1 MPRIHSVLVSHAIL
15 DLQPDL
21 LIETPWPE
29 VHQFFIAQASAL
41 GERWFGV

>member
-1 MPRIHSVLVSHAIL
+1 MVVESIVLFENAEP

-29 VHQFFIAQASAL
+29 IRQFFVTQAQAL
-41 GERWFGV
+41 GERWFGL